1 MAMCWFIQA
10 AASALQLAAPATCSL
25 ALSVGSPRAGPY
37 LLQLPLGVHG
47 STAAQA
53 RCLLTSL
60 AGWASWPARSCP
72 SFRSEEHTSELQSLM
87 RISYAV
93 FCLKKKT
100 KTILKQNTQS

>member
-1 MAMCWFIQA
+1 MIRRPPRSTRTDTLFPFTALFR
-10 AASALQLAAPATCSL
+10 SLQLAAPATCSL

-72 SFRSEEHTSELQSLM
+72 SFLLCSIPRAMVELLLSATVPL
-87 RISYAV
+87 
-93 FCLKKKT
+93 
-100 KTILKQNTQS
+100 ILS

>member
-47 STAAQA
+47 STAAQE

-72 SFRSEEHTSELQSLM
+72 SFLLCSITRAMVELLLSDTVPQIG
-87 RISYAV
+87 RAHV
-93 FCLKKKT
+93 
-100 KTILKQNTQS
+100 